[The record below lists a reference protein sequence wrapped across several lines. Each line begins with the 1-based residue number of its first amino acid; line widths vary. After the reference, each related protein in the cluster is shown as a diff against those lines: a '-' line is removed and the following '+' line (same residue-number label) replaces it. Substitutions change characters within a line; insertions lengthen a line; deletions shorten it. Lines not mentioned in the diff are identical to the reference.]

1 MPGTSLKNL
10 TPPPPPVEELPAA
23 ARIVRAARAHFFT
36 HGFRSVTMDQLAD
49 ELGMSKKTLY
59 AHFPSKSLL
68 LEAVIAAKFE
78 EMGSALERIT
88 ADSAGD
94 FLDSLHQLLACM
106 HRHTEEIQPP
116 FTRDMRREDPAVF
129 QSIESRRR
137 EIIQRYFGKL
147 FQNGRAAGIIRK
159 DVPVRVVVEIL
170 LAATQ
175 SIMTPAR
182 IEELNLTPRTGFTA
196 IISVILEGVI
206 TRDTSPKR

>member
-1 MPGTSLKNL
+1 MSGKSPK
-10 TPPPPPVEELPAA
+10 PPPHDTPSAEERFAA
-23 ARIVRAARAHFFT
+23 NRIVGAARAHFFA
-36 HGFRSVTMDQLAD
+36 HGFRNVTMDQLAD

-78 EMGSALERIT
+78 EMRAALDRIT
-88 ADSAGD
+88 SDSSTD
-94 FLDSLHQLLACM
+94 FMDSLHQLLACM

-116 FTRDMRREDPAVF
+116 FIRDMRREEPGVF
-129 QSIESRRR
+129 QSIEQRRR

-147 FQNGRAAGIIRK
+147 FQNGRSAGIIRK

-175 SIMTPAR
+175 SIMNPVR
-182 IEELNLTPRTGFTA
+182 IEELKLTPKTGFSA
-196 IISVILEGVI
+196 IISVILEGII
-206 TRDTSPKR
+206 TDEGRAKR

>member
-1 MPGTSLKNL
+1 VG
-10 TPPPPPVEELPAA
+10 EERSIA
-23 ARIVRAARAHFFT
+23 ARIVAAARAHFFA
-36 HGFRSVTMDQLAD
+36 HGFRNVTMDQLAD

-59 AHFPSKSLL
+59 AHYASKSRL

-78 EMGSALERIT
+78 EMRTALDQIT
-88 ADSAGD
+88 ADSSAD

-116 FTRDMRREDPAVF
+116 FIRDMRREEPGVF
-129 QSIESRRR
+129 QSIEERRR
-137 EIIQRYFGKL
+137 DIIQRYFGKL
-147 FQNGRAAGIIRK
+147 FQNGRAAGIVRK

-175 SIMTPAR
+175 SIMNPAR
-182 IEELNLTPRTGFTA
+182 IEELKLTPKSGFSA

-206 TRDTSPKR
+206 TRDPRSKR